1 MDQDKENFLK
11 LATRFLSDEAEQEEI
26 DQLNILLEKQEYQEW
41 FVWISKEWK
50 QESKKLS
57 RETFSKE
64 RGKKL
69 LAEKLEK
76 LEANSLKNIQTRK
89 APKHVSINPI
99 LKYAAVITLL
109 FISGFVVYNFINQ
122 PVKSIAEETTWKEKK
137 TAKGQKLEI
146 TISDGTSIVLNAAS
160 KVKYPTVFSDT
171 LREVYLE
178 GEAYFKVAHNP
189 QKPFIVHTANIETKV
204 LGTSFNVNAY
214 PEDKSISVS
223 LIEGKVSVGKA
234 DNKQKEML
242 KPMQQFLFEKKN
254 EKVTVMSFDSAAT
267 IGWQKNE
274 FVFAG
279 VSLME
284 VTQKLSRYYDVQFE
298 FENERIKS
306 YEIRA
311 NFNDLPL
318 WTVLDV
324 LSSVGNIEYEIISD
338 SKKIEKVILKS
349 K

>member
-1 MDQDKENFLK
+1 MDQDKEKFLR

-26 DQLNILLEKQEYQEW
+26 DQLHILLEKQEYQEW
-41 FVWISKEWK
+41 FVWLSKEWK
-50 QESKKLS
+50 QESNKLN
-57 RETFSKE
+57 REAFSKE
-64 RGKKL
+64 KGKKL
-69 LAEKLEK
+69 LAEKLER
-76 LEANSLKNIQTRK
+76 LETNSLKSTQPRK
-89 APKHVSINPI
+89 MQKHISLSPI

-109 FISGFVVYNFINQ
+109 LISGLVAYNFINQ
-122 PVKSIAEETTWKEKK
+122 PKSTIVEETPWKEKN
-137 TAKGQKLEI
+137 TANGQKLEI
-146 TISDGTSIVLNAAS
+146 TMSDGTSIVLNAAS
-160 KVKYPTVFSDT
+160 RVKYPAVFSDT

-189 QKPFIVHTANIETKV
+189 QKPFIVHSGGIETKV

-214 PEDKSISVS
+214 PEDKAISVS
-223 LIEGKVSVGKA
+223 LVEGKVSVGKSGNA
-234 DNKQKEML
+234 QKAML
-242 KPMQQFLFEKKN
+242 EPMQQFLFEKEN
-254 EKVTVMSFDSAAT
+254 EKVTVQAFDSTAT

-279 VSLME
+279 VPL
-284 VTQKLSRYYDVQFE
+284 VDVAQKLSRYYDVQFE
-298 FENERIKS
+298 FENERMKS

-324 LSSVGNIEYEIISD
+324 LSSVGNIQYEIVTD
-338 SKKIEKVILKS
+338 NQKIEKVILKN